1 MRRALCGLM
10 RIVRVAEVGVSR
22 ESGKDQPQQPV
33 ISGSNGK
40 AGWKEI
46 HGDQSPPGMLNDL

>member
-1 MRRALCGLM
+1 MRRAVCGLM

-22 ESGKDQPQQPV
+22 EGGKDQRQQPV

-46 HGDQSPPGMLNDL
+46 HGDQSLPGILDDL